1 MALISLKKVFSLF
14 SLVALA
20 ILQSSFDVASLSVN
34 EEAKIYALLNW
45 KASLQNETQS
55 PLPSWT
61 LLPNNATNSLTNQNT
76 SSISRPCS
84 WLGIS
89 CTQARSV
96 ITLNLTNSGLKGML
110 HGFPF
115 SFLPS
120 LAYVDLS
127 MNELFGTIPLE
138 ISHLSKL
145 VYLDMSFNNFSEAIP
160 PQIGLLIC

>member
-20 ILQSSFDVASLSVN
+20 ILQSSFNVASLSMN
-34 EEAKIYALLNW
+34 EEVEIDALLNW

-61 LLPNNATNSLTNQNT
+61 LIPNNATNSLSNQNT
-76 SSISRPCS
+76 ISSLRPCS

-89 CTQARSV
+89 CTQAGSL

-115 SFLPS
+115 SSLPS
-120 LAYVDLS
+120 LAYLDLS
-127 MNELFGTIPLE
+127 MNELFGTIRPE

-145 VYLDMSFNNFSEAIP
+145 IYLDLSFNNLSGAIP
-160 PQIGLLIC
+160 P

>member
-34 EEAKIYALLNW
+34 EEVEIDALLNW
-45 KASLQNETQS
+45 KASLQKETQS

-61 LLPNNATNSLTNQNT
+61 LIPNNATNSLSNQNT
-76 SSISRPCS
+76 SSSPSPSS
-84 WLGIS
+84 WFGIS
-89 CTQARSV
+89 CTQAGSV
-96 ITLNLTNSGLKGML
+96 ITLNLTNSGLKGTL
-110 HGFPF
+110 HDFPF
-115 SFLPS
+115 SSLPS
-120 LAYVDLS
+120 LAYLDLH

-145 VYLDMSFNNFSEAIP
+145 ICLDLSFNSFSGAIP
-160 PQIGLLIC
+160 P